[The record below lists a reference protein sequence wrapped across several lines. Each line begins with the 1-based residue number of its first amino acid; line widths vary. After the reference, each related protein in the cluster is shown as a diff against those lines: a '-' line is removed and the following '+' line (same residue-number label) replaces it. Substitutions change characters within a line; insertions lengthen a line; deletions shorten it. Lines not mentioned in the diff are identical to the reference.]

1 MCLLVYPKTQN
12 QINILTSLFKEMN
25 IDFEYDTQ
33 PKKEEHYIPN
43 ELTLQAMKEAEAMAN
58 DKNKKKSATI
68 EELMESLKN

>member
-1 MCLLVYPKTQN
+1 
-12 QINILTSLFKEMN
+12 MN

-58 DKNKKKSATI
+58 DKNKKKYATI